1 MKNKLII
8 EIKNYLKKIEKMK
21 LMKLIFNKY
30 YLKLKLIRRNY

>member
-8 EIKNYLKKIEKMK
+8 EIKNNLKKIEKMK

-30 YLKLKLIRRNY
+30 YLK